1 MHDRGLL
8 FNTLKKAGAHSLIY
22 GMGMSFTAISSI
34 LLVPLYTKSL
44 TPADYGIYSLISI
57 IASLLFFLYDFG
69 MINAV
74 FRWYYQ
80 YSPDQSHLRRR
91 VISTALLFLF
101 GLALFFTI
109 LLWVFAPFLSRVV
122 LHSDKFAPFI
132 RLMLLGVFLQSL
144 TWVPLSL
151 LRIKEKVLTFTS
163 ITVLGMIVMVIANYL
178 FLSMG
183 RGIGGIYEAYIIA
196 YIFVGVFLYLK
207 THQNYAIEFSLT
219 ELKGMLKFGVPYL
232 PVLFFSWMID
242 FSDRYLLGRLSTLQ
256 EVGLYSVGYK
266 LGQVMYMVE
275 KTFLIAWIPLMLS
288 IYQQH
293 KDKAQHIFGGVFTYF
308 SVAIFILAL
317 SISVFSSEI
326 IRIFT
331 SPAYYGAA
339 AVVPWVAFAYLL
351 SGIYIFML
359 SGFIISKNVYL
370 QPVILFLSALVN
382 IGLNIVLIPK
392 FGMMGAAYATVV
404 SYLIVAVFTTVF
416 SQKLYPINIEWVR
429 IAKVA
434 VCAVVIY
441 FLSRLVNIPSMIM
454 TVMLKTALIAFLF
467 VALYFTGFFN
477 ASEIKRFRN
486 ILVSWRLLRDV

>member
-266 LGQVMYMVE
+266 LRQLRSTE
-275 KTFLIAWIPLMLS
+275 KLPHDSHDRRGVDERTRSDGLVFFVHAVAHIAGDLDQSHADLVLKKLADGTHAPVAEVVNIV
-288 IYQQH
+288 
-293 KDKAQHIFGGVFTYF
+293 DFVFE
-308 SVAIFILAL
+308 L
-317 SISVFSSEI
+317 
-326 IRIFT
+326 
-331 SPAYYGAA
+331 GA
-339 AVVPWVAFAYLL
+339 
-351 SGIYIFML
+351 
-359 SGFIISKNVYL
+359 FII
-370 QPVILFLSALVN
+370 
-382 IGLNIVLIPK
+382 
-392 FGMMGAAYATVV
+392 
-404 SYLIVAVFTTVF
+404 
-416 SQKLYPINIEWVR
+416 
-429 IAKVA
+429 
-434 VCAVVIY
+434 
-441 FLSRLVNIPSMIM
+441 
-454 TVMLKTALIAFLF
+454 KTGRA
-467 VALYFTGFFN
+467 
-477 ASEIKRFRN
+477 
-486 ILVSWRLLRDV
+486 